1 MGRVLERVILG
12 LSALVLVV
20 VGAGAAFAPDAFYAG
35 FGFTATDSPELA
47 SELRATGV
55 ALLLLGLAVAIGAI
69 RQRFAFP
76 AAVVAALVLLGYAI
90 GRGLSTLLDGAP
102 ASSVV
107 VAGVAELV
115 LGLAAAW
122 VAWRTR
128 PRD

>member
-1 MGRVLERVILG
+1 MGRVVERIVLG

-20 VGAGAAFAPDAFYAG
+20 VGAAAAFAPDAFYAG
-35 FGFTATDSPELA
+35 FGFTVEGSPELA

-55 ALLLLGLAVAIGAI
+55 ALLLLGLAIAAGAAWS
-69 RQRFAFP
+69 RWAFP
-76 AAVVAALVLLGYAI
+76 AAVVAALVLIGYAI
-90 GRGLSTLLDGAP
+90 GRAISALADGAP
-102 ASSVV
+102 VSSVV